1 MNFRSKG
8 NFAPFDR
15 RMGIERVDL
24 KYFSRAVSR
33 TAIFVD
39 RARPDEKAILAS
51 VVSTL
56 DLNH

>member
-1 MNFRSKG
+1 
-8 NFAPFDR
+8 
-15 RMGIERVDL
+15 MGIERVDL

-56 DLNH
+56 DLDLWSARLL